1 MKHGVSNV
9 EVLIQYQYEKAK
21 RQKQSEV
28 KINLYT
34 DNKIDGFEIATKLR
48 QQISKWQRA
57 QSDAYLK
64 GLKEHEHFEIRLHP
78 SAQTGAGDRLDS
90 VTLT

>member
-9 EVLIQYQYEKAK
+9 EVLIQYQHEKAK

-64 GLKEHEHFEIRLHP
+64 
-78 SAQTGAGDRLDS
+78 
-90 VTLT
+90 